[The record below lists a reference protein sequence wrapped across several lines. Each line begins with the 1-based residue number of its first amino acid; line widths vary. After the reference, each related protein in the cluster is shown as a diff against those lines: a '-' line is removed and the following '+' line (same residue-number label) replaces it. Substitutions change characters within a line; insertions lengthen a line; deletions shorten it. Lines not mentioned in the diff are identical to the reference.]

1 MRSRT
6 QSIVSTL
13 LLVTSFALL
22 IAVGFLYVRDRND
35 SNEPTPPTAI
45 PGHNQAIDVLSAFRD
60 QDLSAE
66 FGDQGTDVRSSMLER
81 PGQMI
86 VLDAGQAYVFIYPD
100 TATQEDATLDVLP
113 EDIDLLD
120 ISGEP
125 LDFDSIAL
133 FTGSNVAVVLVN
145 ADEAT
150 ADRVEAAVVD
160 LT

>member
-1 MRSRT
+1 
-6 QSIVSTL
+6 
-13 LLVTSFALL
+13 
-22 IAVGFLYVRDRND
+22 
-35 SNEPTPPTAI
+35 
-45 PGHNQAIDVLSAFRD
+45 
-60 QDLSAE
+60 
-66 FGDQGTDVRSSMLER
+66 MLER
-81 PGQMI
+81 PGQVI
-86 VLDAGQAYVFIYPD
+86 LLDSGQAYVFIYPD

-125 LDFDSIAL
+125 LDFESIAL

-150 ADRVEAAVVD
+150 ADRVETAVGD